1 MAEKLP
7 IGTRLDL
14 TLHVYALGC
23 VDFDALLAFQRRLQY
38 EISEERTHAALIL
51 CEHPSLISVGRRG
64 SRSHIYVE
72 ADDLHLRGWPIRWV
86 NRGGGCILHG
96 PGQLA
101 LYPILPLDRLNLS
114 IAQYLHRLN
123 LAVSD
128 LLGEFS
134 LHADIA
140 TSEAGVRIG
149 PRLVSALGVTVRDW
163 ITGYGA
169 YLNVYPPLGHYADI
183 VTDLE
188 AGQPMT
194 SLERERK
201 GPVRPAH
208 VRQRLIEHFQA
219 RFGFEHCAFF
229 SDHPALPGLRE
240 SHQATKKVLT

>member
-1 MAEKLP
+1 MSEKLP
-7 IGTRLDL
+7 IGTRPNL

-64 SRSHIYVE
+64 SRSHIRLE
-72 ADDLHLRGWPIRWV
+72 ADELHLRGWPIRWV

-101 LYPILPLDRLNLS
+101 LYPILPLDHLQLG
-114 IAQYLHRLN
+114 IAQYLHTIN
-123 LAVSD
+123 LALAD

-140 TSEAGVRIG
+140 TSETGVRIG
-149 PRLVSALGVTVRDW
+149 PRLVAALGVTVRNW

-169 YLNVYPPLGHYADI
+169 YLNVYPPLGHYAD
-183 VTDLE
+183 VATDLE
-188 AGQPMT
+188 TGLPMT

-201 GPVRPAH
+201 GRVRPAL

-219 RFGFEHCAFF
+219 RFGFERCVFF
-229 SDHPALPGLRE
+229 SDHPALPGPRE
-240 SHQATKKVLT
+240 SQSATKKVLT